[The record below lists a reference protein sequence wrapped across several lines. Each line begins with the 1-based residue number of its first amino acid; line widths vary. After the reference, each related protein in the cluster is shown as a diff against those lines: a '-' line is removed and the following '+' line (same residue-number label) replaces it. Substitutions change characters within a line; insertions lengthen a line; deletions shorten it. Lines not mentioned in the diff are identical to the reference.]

1 MKTLKI
7 DENKA
12 KELYKTA
19 SQEFKITL
27 EDTFGKEF
35 FIEDITDKIKT
46 VEDAYNVYSINREII
61 KYHLGAKIY
70 DSDIV
75 EDLMLFND
83 LYFITKALNEGWQYK
98 ENNKGYAPY
107 YSSSPVGVFS
117 LVVASSASYV
127 HANVGNLLIYKSQK
141 LGNYSLNQFKP
152 LWKKFLIKK

>member
-35 FIEDITDKIKT
+35 FIEDIIDKIKT
-46 VEDAYNVYSINREII
+46 VQDAYNVFNINRRSLKDSLYIEINNS
-61 KYHLGAKIY
+61 KIV
-70 DSDIV
+70 D
-75 EDLMLFND
+75 DLMLFND

-98 ENNKGYAPY
+98 ENDKGYAPY
-107 YSSSPVGVFS
+107 YFSSAGVFY
-117 LVVASSASYV
+117 LVVSSSASYV
-127 HANVGNLLIYKSQK
+127 GAAIGDLLIYKSQK

-152 LWKKFLIKK
+152 LWEKFLIKK